1 MHSETRKILLRFCLI
16 QALYFGIFAITSYQ
30 TVYLQDEGLTSAQI
44 GWIVSISSLVGL
56 VASPVWG
63 IVSDRLRSA
72 KGTFL
77 LSISVTALMYAALP
91 LLGAAVGDG
100 FGFYLVFIPTIFAFK
115 QASNAMLDSWC
126 IGSLAPLGIS
136 YGSAR
141 MWGSMGYCLT
151 SVLLGALVGRWIP
164 VRSAFWAM
172 VPMLAVLLLVSG
184 GIRPAP
190 VQRTEGTKGG
200 IRVLLQNRRFLIY
213 LVYALGLNIYLAV
226 TLIFMPY
233 ILEAAGCEA
242 SQVGTVTG
250 VRALVEIAS
259 MFVGARLSKRL
270 PTKYIMILPGIL
282 FGVEH
287 LCYGV
292 AGGMAGM
299 LAIMLLSGLAG
310 GFFYSLG
317 PSYIYE
323 IVPEEVVNTAQTMNA
338 MDLTVVSII
347 GSAVGG
353 VAIRNWG
360 IHTVTTFCGFLI
372 LGLTALFVISLRW
385 KKN

>member
-16 QALYFGIFAITSYQ
+16 QALYFGIFATTSYQ
-30 TVYLQDEGLTSAQI
+30 TVYLQEVGLTSAQI

-56 VASPVWG
+56 VISPVWG
-63 IVSDRLRSA
+63 LVSDRLHSA

-77 LSISVTALMYAALP
+77 LNVSVTALMYVALP
-91 LLGAAVGDG
+91 LLGTATGDV
-100 FGFYLVFIPTIFAFK
+100 FGFYVVFIPAIFAFK

-126 IGSLAPLGIS
+126 IGCLAPLGIS

-151 SVLLGALVGRWIP
+151 SVLLGTLVGRYFS
-164 VRSAFWAM
+164 VRSTFWAM
-172 VPMLAVLLLVSG
+172 VPMLAVLLWISG

-190 VQRTEGTKGG
+190 AQRVEGAKGG
-200 IRVLLQNRRFLIY
+200 IRPLLHNRRFLIY

-233 ILEAAGCEA
+233 ILEAAGCET
-242 SQVGTVTG
+242 SQVGIITG
-250 VRALVEIAS
+250 IRALAEIVS

-270 PTKYIMILPGIL
+270 PTKYVMILPGIL

-287 LCYGV
+287 LCYC
-292 AGGMAGM
+292 AASGMAGM

-323 IVPEEVVNTAQTMNA
+323 IVPGEIVNTAQTMNA
-338 MDLTVVSII
+338 MDLTIVSII

-353 VAIRNWG
+353 VAIQNWG
-360 IHTVTTFCGFLI
+360 IHTVTTFCGLLI
-372 LGLTALFVISLRW
+372 LALTTLFAGSLRW
-385 KKN
+385 EKN